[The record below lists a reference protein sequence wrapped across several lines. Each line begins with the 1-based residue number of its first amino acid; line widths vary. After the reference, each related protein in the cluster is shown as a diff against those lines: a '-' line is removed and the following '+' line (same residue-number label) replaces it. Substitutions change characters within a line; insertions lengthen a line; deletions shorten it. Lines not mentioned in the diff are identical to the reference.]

1 MQKRQAEPSGDLLGP
16 RQKSPYV
23 VSVTFNNFEDIEAA
37 VTNADVHFL
46 RIGSGPSSGGVTRV
60 ALDKAT
66 LQLGWESGSHI
77 TFGGSDPRLCYILIP
92 LPCHGER
99 AWNGQ
104 AVDGRQFVF
113 YWPGAEHHGRI
124 LGGNRWALISLGAED
139 FARHLRALKKEEL
152 KPTASKRRLIIPTPL
167 ATQALRG
174 ALERVQ
180 HAAMTRPDVLAGE
193 EARRAMEQSLLTE
206 VVRAIRSGQS
216 EWPEGEE
223 PPRRRILG
231 TAAEF
236 LRERLDHP
244 IYIAELCEATGV
256 SERTLRNAFQETYGM
271 SPMRYLNLWRLH
283 RARKALRDADPAQR
297 TVTRIATGLG
307 LWEMGRFAGEYRAL
321 FGETPSQ
328 TLRVR
333 PARNPEKAGL

>member
-1 MQKRQAEPSGDLLGP
+1 
-16 RQKSPYV
+16 
-23 VSVTFNNFEDIEAA
+23 VTFNDFEDIEMA
-37 VTNADVHFL
+37 VTNADAHFL
-46 RIGSGPSSGGVTRV
+46 RIGSGSSAGGVTKV
-60 ALDKAT
+60 VLDDAT
-66 LQLGWESGSHI
+66 PQFGWESGSHI

-92 LPCHGER
+92 LPCRGER

-124 LGGNRWALISLGAED
+124 LGGNRWALISLRPED
-139 FARHLRALKKEEL
+139 FARHLRALEKEEL
-152 KPTASKRRLIIPTPL
+152 KPTASKRRLIIPAPL

-174 ALERVQ
+174 VLERVRD
-180 HAAMTRPDVLAGE
+180 AAVTRPDLLARA

-206 VVRAIRSGQS
+206 VVRAIGSGQ
-216 EWPEGEE
+216 GESPARE
-223 PPRRRILG
+223 ESPRRRILG

-244 IYIAELCEATGV
+244 IYLADLCEATGV

-271 SPMRYLNLWRLH
+271 SPMRYLKLWRLH
-283 RARKALRDADPAQR
+283 RARKALRDADPARR
-297 TVTRIATGLG
+297 TVTDVATSLG

-321 FGETPSQ
+321 FGETPLK

-333 PARNPEKAGL
+333 PVADPEEARRRVPRGQDPPRSEFA